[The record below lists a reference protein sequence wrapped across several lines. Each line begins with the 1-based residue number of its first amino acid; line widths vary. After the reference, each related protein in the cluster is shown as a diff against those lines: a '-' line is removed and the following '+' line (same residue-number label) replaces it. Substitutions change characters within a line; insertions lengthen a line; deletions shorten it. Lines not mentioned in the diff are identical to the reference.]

1 MQQVLCLDK
10 MKQLPIKFIICTII
24 FLVGVLPLRSQI
36 QVDTVSVLT
45 YYIAGKTATGI
56 RTTKIR
62 EPFIAISRD
71 LLKTY
76 PLHTYITL
84 SECDWKG
91 RYKVMDIMGK
101 KHQRT
106 IDIYIKGKKK
116 NKQRCLCTKS

>member
-76 PLHTYITL
+76 PFYIRTSHCL
-84 SECDWKG
+84 N
-91 RYKVMDIMGK
+91 VTGK
-101 KHQRT
+101 AVIKSWILWVKN
-106 IDIYIKGKKK
+106 ID
-116 NKQRCLCTKS
+116 RRLTFT

>member
-1 MQQVLCLDK
+1 MNQILLK
-10 MKQLPIKFIICTII
+10 YTICTSIW
-24 FLVGVLPLRSQI
+24 FSTFLPLKSQI
-36 QVDTVSVLT
+36 QTDTVSVFT
-45 YYIAGKTATGI
+45 YYIAGKTATGN

-76 PLHTYITL
+76 PLYTYITL

-101 KHQRT
+101 KHRQT